1 VTRTRWILTVVPA
14 VVALAVGG
22 TVAAAMARGGNS
34 HPGALATPT
43 ATAST
48 TPRPPATSAAT
59 SAATSK
65 ASKPAAATTSTKPA
79 TATGAPVHVSLLE
92 SDGQTYGVGMP
103 IVARFTR
110 TVTDAKAFEQAATV
124 LVNGV
129 PAAGAWYWETSGASG
144 YAVEAHYRLADY
156 WPAHASIKVNLP
168 IAGRSAGTGLV
179 YDDSLTLSIATGA
192 EHVTTVDASTK
203 RMTVTSDGKPV
214 KTLDVSLGK
223 ASTPTYQGT
232 KIVMEFDRVQDME
245 GTPVPWSVR
254 LTNSGEFIHAAP
266 WNSQIGQANLSHG
279 CTNLDTA
286 DAEWFYKFSLLGD
299 VVQYPDAPGPTAKV
313 WDGLGDWNV
322 SWATWRAGGLLAGS
336 GN

>member
-1 VTRTRWILTVVPA
+1 MVPA

-22 TVAAAMARGGNS
+22 TVAAAMERGGSS
-34 HPGALATPT
+34 HRGALAPA
-43 ATAST
+43 ATASTPT
-48 TPRPPATSAAT
+48 TPRPPATSAAAS
-59 SAATSK
+59 SARSE
-65 ASKPAAATTSTKPA
+65 ASKPAAATTSVRPKPS
-79 TATGAPVHVSLLE
+79 TGAPVHVSLLE

-110 TVTDAKAFEQAATV
+110 AVTDAKAFEKAATV

-179 YDDSLTLSIATGA
+179 FDDSLTLSIATGA
-192 EHVTTVDASTK
+192 KHVTTVDASTK

-232 KIVMEFDRVQDME
+232 KILMEFDRIQDME

-322 SWATWRAGGLLAGS
+322 SWATWRTGGLLAGS